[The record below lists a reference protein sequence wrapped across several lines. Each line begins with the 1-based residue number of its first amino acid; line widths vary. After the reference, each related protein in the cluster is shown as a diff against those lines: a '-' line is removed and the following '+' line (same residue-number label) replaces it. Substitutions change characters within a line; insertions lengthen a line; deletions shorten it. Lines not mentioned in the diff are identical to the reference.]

1 MSPKNFE
8 KAIMTKRLRV
18 IDVMGVVALAA
29 VGIVVGSG
37 VPPATAEEIEKP
49 PDVQSLR
56 LEGSE
61 GYVTFVDNSTNESA
75 FRVIVVTNGE
85 PSYSVASV
93 EVPPNPGHGRV
104 VTRQVSG
111 MPSGQS
117 VCASVT
123 AVGPEPM
130 PGTTNRYFL
139 TSYGLTCADPANVPS
154 DVALQ
159 NIRGNANPQTSASP
173 AYLVE
178 LRNPGGTDATGVTVD
193 ISTSGVA
200 ALGDQ
205 AGVLG
210 GWSANGFNCTTNSST
225 SMRCTGGNLKK
236 GEQTAPA
243 VIVGFTGPGFGAIHA
258 QVSGAGDTN
267 AGNNGTALNVN
278 VS

>member
-1 MSPKNFE
+1 
-8 KAIMTKRLRV
+8 MTTRRCAL
-18 IDVMGVVALAA
+18 DVMAVVALAA
-29 VGIVVGSG
+29 SGMVLGSG
-37 VPPATAEEIEKP
+37 VPRSAAEEIEQAP
-49 PDVQSLR
+49 EVQSLR

-61 GYVTFVDNSTNESA
+61 AYVTFVDNSTNEST
-75 FRVIVVTNGE
+75 FRIIVVTKGT
-85 PSYSVASV
+85 PSYSVATV

-111 MPSGQS
+111 MPPGQA

-123 AVGPEPM
+123 ALGPEPL
-130 PGTTNRYFL
+130 PGTTYRYNL
-139 TSYGLTCADPANVPS
+139 TSYNLACADPASVPS

-159 NIRGNANPQTSASP
+159 NIRGNANPRASASP

-178 LRNPGGTDATGVTVD
+178 LRNPGGNDATGITVD
-193 ISTSGVA
+193 VSTSGVA
-200 ALGDQ
+200 TLGDQ

-210 GWSANGFNCTTNSST
+210 GWSANGFTCATNSPT

-236 GEQTAPA
+236 GEQTGPA
-243 VIVGFTGPGFGAIHA
+243 VIVRFTGPGLGAIHA